1 MSICVKGLSAEVYQ
15 HIKVECPRMFINAT
29 EAGEDVVDVY
39 LNDYVILKTSME
51 EVKIELGLHTY
62 YLAATD
68 FLKVEIC

>member
-15 HIKVECPRMFINAT
+15 HIRVECPRMFINAK
-29 EAGEDVVDVY
+29 EVDDVVDVY

-51 EVKIELGLHTY
+51 EVRIELGLHTY

-68 FLKVEIC
+68 FVKGEIC

>member
-1 MSICVKGLSAEVYQ
+1 
-15 HIKVECPRMFINAT
+15 MFINAK

-51 EVKIELGLHTY
+51 EVRIELGLHTY

-68 FLKVEIC
+68 FVKVEIC